1 MREYI
6 DKEINLRFKNSSSY
20 NNYIYKSLIK
30 ETKNYFNNSEYS
42 LFLKR
47 LNIITK
53 IKKFQI
59 NHPIRVAYYCLKFLK
74 KNNKEL
80 CLLGLV
86 HNLLEANISEKKL
99 SQYLDKKTIKILKS
113 LYVKK
118 ELRWDKNYLKKYY
131 MKLNKSEILAKKLK
145 CIDKFDNLFNL
156 KNNPDED
163 IKKNYLT
170 EIETYIIPLVKKN
183 VPELKNSFNRLLKFN
198 YSLI

>member
-1 MREYI
+1 MSKYI
-6 DKEINLRFKNSSSY
+6 NEQIDLRLQNLPTY
-20 NNYIYKSLIK
+20 NNYIYKCLVK
-30 ETKNYFNNSEYS
+30 EAKIYFSAKQYS

-47 LNIITK
+47 LNIIK
-53 IKKFQI
+53 RIKKFKI
-59 NHPIRVAYYCLKFLK
+59 NHLIRVSYYSLKFIK

-80 CLLGLV
+80 CLLGLF
-86 HNLLEANISEKKL
+86 HNLLEANVSKKKL
-99 SQYLDKKTIKILKS
+99 LMYLDKKTFKILKS
-113 LYVKK
+113 LYVNK